1 MLAVFLASVS
11 PKVNP
16 SSGVVQKYPSQQ

>member
-16 SSGVVQKYPSQQ
+16 SSGVVQKYPS

>member
-1 MLAVFLASVS
+1 LASVS

-16 SSGVVQKYPSQQ
+16 SSGVVQKYPS